1 MAPKKNQNPEW
12 TGSEADWDSVLTV
25 KEPWNEQTREWQE
38 KKMAEWEVLSKQ
50 ALIDPQ
56 ARREQEAEEKVKEEA
71 AAKSKPPE
79 PTAEE
84 QSKKLTELHAR
95 MEERIKRLVEER
107 YPEQGPKESK

>member
-12 TGSEADWDSVLTV
+12 TGLEADWDS
-25 KEPWNEQTREWQE
+25 
-38 KKMAEWEVLSKQ
+38 EVLWKQ

-95 MEERIKRLVEER
+95 MEERIKRLVEGR

>member
-1 MAPKKNQNPEW
+1 M
-12 TGSEADWDSVLTV
+12 DWLRSRLGFRLDV
-25 KEPWNEQTREWQE
+25 
-38 KKMAEWEVLSKQ
+38 AEWEVLSKQ

-84 QSKKLTELHAR
+84 QSKKLTVGASRPDGGTH
-95 MEERIKRLVEER
+95 
-107 YPEQGPKESK
+107 

>member
-1 MAPKKNQNPEW
+1 M
-12 TGSEADWDSVLTV
+12 DWLRSRLGFRV
-25 KEPWNEQTREWQE
+25 
-38 KKMAEWEVLSKQ
+38 AEILWKQ

-84 QSKKLTELHAR
+84 QSKKLTSR
-95 MEERIKRLVEER
+95 SEE
-107 YPEQGPKESK
+107 GPLLSTSCYEGMSL